1 MTPTKR
7 PILDVDKLVR
17 WRVAAGFSQRQ
28 LSRQVGLSTI
38 GVSTLEQPAGDNHG
52 DLSLRTLTRLADALG
67 VEPRGLLSS
76 DGEAPAEVAPAPDDV
91 KVEAVLFEVGAALS
105 RTDLAQAL
113 GWELARVNAAVTGLR
128 GRLTGTGQRLVGG
141 SRLRLQARQE
151 MLDEAELSR
160 ARALAQKA
168 DGRGFDHGCAR
179 VLRQVLDGEVDSSW
193 EARASNPQRVTL
205 GRLANLGLIEKWG
218 SAWAASESV
227 EFSFPPAA
235 ESA

>member
-17 WRVAAGFSQRQ
+17 WRVAASFSQRQ
-28 LSRQVGLSTI
+28 LSRRAGLSTI
-38 GVSTLEQPAGDNHG
+38 GVSALEQPAGDNHG

-67 VEPRGLLSS
+67 VGPRDLLSS

-91 KVEAVLFEVGAALS
+91 KVEAVLVEVGAALS
-105 RTDLAQAL
+105 PTDLAQAL
-113 GWELARVNAAVTGLR
+113 EWELVRVNSAVTRLR
-128 GRLTGTGQRLVGG
+128 GRLAGTGQRLVDVP
-141 SRLRLQARQE
+141 RLRLQARQE
-151 MLDEAELSR
+151 MLDEAELCR
-160 ARALAQKA
+160 ARELAQKA
-168 DGRGFDHGCAR
+168 DGRGFDLGCAR

-205 GRLANLGLIEKWG
+205 GRLANLGLIEKRG

-227 EFSFPPAA
+227 EFSFMPAA
-235 ESA
+235 ESE